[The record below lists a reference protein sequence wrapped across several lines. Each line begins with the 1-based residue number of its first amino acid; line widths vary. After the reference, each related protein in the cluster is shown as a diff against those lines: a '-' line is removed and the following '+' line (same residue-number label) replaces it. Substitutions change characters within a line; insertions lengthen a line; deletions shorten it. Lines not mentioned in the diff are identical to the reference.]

1 MSASA
6 EQAEKTEEDALN
18 DLSGAGINIGQGIA
32 YCGDKEGFREILGIF
47 YQEGC
52 KRSRQLEQLFKE
64 RDWNDYVI
72 TVHALK
78 GNARGIG
85 ANELSELAL
94 HLEMAGKEGRVEY
107 IETHHEEMMDK
118 YAFLLRV
125 LGDNAF
131 IRQEETVHETEE
143 ISMQTLKERIGLLRE
158 KLDSFESEG
167 LAELLE
173 QIGNSRCGDTTFSGL
188 AEAVREKT
196 EEFDFPGAAEALEA
210 WEKSGESI
218 R

>member
-1 MSASA
+1 M
-6 EQAEKTEEDALN
+6 
-18 DLSGAGINIGQGIA
+18 
-32 YCGDKEGFREILGIF
+32 
-47 YQEGC
+47 
-52 KRSRQLEQLFKE
+52 
-64 RDWNDYVI
+64 
-72 TVHALK
+72 K